1 MKNKIRTY
9 GDKVHTIF
17 CNLNVPED
25 GIKCESF
32 TVIYI
37 HSLLVYES
45 KYFLQLFLESCAYKI
60 IDRRIIDYL
69 GENLFASDKNQFLI
83 NRFNK
88 SCVTT
93 ELIYAEELCSMMSFI
108 SFLCYCVAK
117 NQLKLILS
125 SYLQLYIRHKRTIE
139 FYKMNVCQ

>member
-1 MKNKIRTY
+1 MNDLPVYDDRYMKNKIRTY

-17 CNLNVPED
+17 CGLNVPED
-25 GIKCESF
+25 DIKCESF
-32 TVIYI
+32 AVIYI

-45 KYFLQLFLESCAYKI
+45 KYFLQVFLESCAYKI

-93 ELIYAEELCSMMSFI
+93 ELYTRRN
-108 SFLCYCVAK
+108 CV
-117 NQLKLILS
+117 
-125 SYLQLYIRHKRTIE
+125 
-139 FYKMNVCQ
+139 V